1 MAWPT
6 IGTVTKTATNGGGWN
21 HTDMNNLQYQFCRA
35 TGILNT
41 DLDPTTV
48 CAPLGL
54 NEASTVRRGSFIQ
67 SGSSFEDRNNTAYG
81 TMTTPDRV
89 QNIVLPTDGL
99 IDIYYHAE
107 FKSSVGG
114 AGRAAIFIGSDQLK
128 VPSAGAPAVQ
138 EATSPATNS
147 RTAPLTT
154 TSAGLATGSN
164 AADYTGPVTT
174 GQLLAPTST
183 ASNAGGVCTVF
194 AAAGTYT
201 ISIQFKA
208 SSGTVSRRY
217 GKLWVVA
224 RSF

>member
-6 IGTVTKTATNGGGWN
+6 QGTVTKAATNGGAWSF
-21 HTDMNNLQYQFCRA
+21 TDMNNLQYQFCRA

-48 CAPLGL
+48 LQPVGL
-54 NEASTVRRGSFIQ
+54 NETTDVHRGKFIQ
-67 SGSSFEDRNNTAYG
+67 SGSSFETITSTSYAD
-81 TMTTPDRV
+81 MTTPDRV

-107 FKSSVGG
+107 WSSSVSNVGK
-114 AGRAAIFIGSDQLK
+114 AAIFLGSNQLK
-128 VPSAGAPAVQ
+128 KPTSTGGTSVQ
-138 EATSPATNS
+138 EVTSAASNIESPVVTC
-147 RTAPLTT
+147 
-154 TSAGLATGSN
+154 SAGLV
-164 AADYTGPVTT
+164 AAVNSVDYGGPVTT
-174 GQLLAPTST
+174 GQVIGD
-183 ASNAGGVCTVF
+183 NNGIGGACTVF

-201 ISIQFKA
+201 VGIKYKS
-208 SSGTVSRRY
+208 SSGTVQRRY